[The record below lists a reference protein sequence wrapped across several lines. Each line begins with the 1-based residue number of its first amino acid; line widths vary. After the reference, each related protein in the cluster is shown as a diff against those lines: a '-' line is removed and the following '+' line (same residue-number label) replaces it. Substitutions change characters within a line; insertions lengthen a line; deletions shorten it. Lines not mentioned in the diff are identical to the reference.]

1 MTQNTHMTHLEDKVL
16 YGGVDGTRQAIL
28 AVREL
33 KNMLKGDQHGTV
45 SVKWDG
51 APSIF
56 AGIDPSDGVFF
67 VAKKGI
73 FNKSPKVYKSA
84 ADVDADT
91 SGGLAAKLKLALK
104 YLPSLGITGV
114 VQGDWLFGA
123 DDLYYET
130 IEGKDYV
137 AFHPNTIVYA
147 HLIRR

>member
-1 MTQNTHMTHLEDKVL
+1 ME
-16 YGGVDGTRQAIL
+16 
-28 AVREL
+28 
-33 KNMLKGDQHGTV
+33 TV

-73 FNKSPKVYKSA
+73 FNKSPKVYKSV

-91 SGGLAAKLKLALK
+91 SGGLAAKLKTCSQVSSLSRHHRSCPKVIGCSVRMIYIMKPLK
-104 YLPSLGITGV
+104 
-114 VQGDWLFGA
+114 
-123 DDLYYET
+123 E
-130 IEGKDYV
+130 KDYV

-147 HLIRR
+147 VPVESGRSKSYHYSQAWYCVAHLIRRRLFFKPWKQPLALT